1 MSVDLTTAEID
12 RQNILNNSYA
22 LTEVEK
28 VAGIQG
34 ISFEGRTVLLK
45 EQVASFFEVTTWTV
59 DNYLEK
65 SGEELKKNGYALLKG
80 RSLKSSKLAIQ
91 SLVVHETDFVN
102 ISKATGVIPLRHLGP
117 SLRILWSLFSIS
129 CSTNV
134 FVTQGGYTKK
144 IRPIS

>member
-1 MSVDLTTAEID
+1 MSIDLTTSEID

-91 SLVVHETDFVN
+91 SLDVHETDFVN

-117 SLRILWSLFSIS
+117 SLRILWSLFSILR
-129 CSTNV
+129 STNV

>member
-45 EQVASFFEVTTWTV
+45 EQVASFFEATTWTV

-117 SLRILWSLFSIS
+117 SLRILWSLFSILR
-129 CSTNV
+129 STNV